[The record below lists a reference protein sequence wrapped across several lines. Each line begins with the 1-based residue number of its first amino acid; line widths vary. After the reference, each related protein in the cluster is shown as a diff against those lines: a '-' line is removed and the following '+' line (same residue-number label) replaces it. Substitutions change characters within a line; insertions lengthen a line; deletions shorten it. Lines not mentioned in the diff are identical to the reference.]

1 MRYELRVMSRIH
13 ATSDAVRHTPSVA
26 GLTYALACS
35 PVLES

>member
-13 ATSDAVRHTPSVA
+13 ATPDAVGYTPSVT
-26 GLTYALACS
+26 GLTYAPACS